1 LPQVSATVKGFSVPG
16 EMAMVTAGFKGFSVA
31 VLPGSPPV
39 EVHLKRS
46 ARARRFSLRVSRLDG
61 KVTLS
66 MPLRAREGEA
76 LAFLKGQEGWLRDTL
91 QAMPGAARRPVG
103 LGSVIPVEGRD
114 LLMSPG
120 SGRGV
125 RVEGD
130 RLLIPGDP
138 ATAGPRVAAWLKV
151 LARDRLARASTRYAG
166 LLGRN
171 YSALALR
178 DTRSR
183 WGSCSPDGRLM
194 YSWRLIMAP
203 PAVLSYVAA
212 HEVAHLVE
220 LNHSPAYWAV
230 VDRIYPG
237 WQAQRAW
244 LHDQGQSLHRLRFQ
258 D

>member
-1 LPQVSATVKGFSVPG
+1 
-16 EMAMVTAGFKGFSVA
+16 MAI
-31 VLPGSPPV
+31 LPGLPPV

-66 MPLRAREGEA
+66 MPVRAREGEA
-76 LAFLKGQEGWLRDTL
+76 LAFLKGNEDWLRQTL
-91 QAMPGAARRPVG
+91 SAMPGPTVQAIGPGTA
-103 LGSVIPVEGRD
+103 IQVEGD
-114 LLMSPG
+114 PLVLTPA

-125 RVEGD
+125 RAEGG
-130 RLLIPGDP
+130 LLLVPGSP
-138 ATAGPRVAAWLKV
+138 ETMGPRVAAWLKV
-151 LARDRLARASTRYAG
+151 LARDRLATASSHYAG
-166 LLGRN
+166 LVGRR
-171 YSALALR
+171 YTSLAIR

-203 PAVLSYVAA
+203 PAVLDYVAA

-220 LNHSPAYWAV
+220 LNHSPAYWRV
-230 VDRIYPG
+230 VTGICPD
-237 WQAQRAW
+237 WKDHRAW
-244 LHDQGQSLHRLRFQ
+244 LKTHGNTLHRVRFQ

>member
-1 LPQVSATVKGFSVPG
+1 MPLLS
-16 EMAMVTAGFKGFSVA
+16 
-31 VLPGSPPV
+31 GSPPV

-66 MPLRAREGEA
+66 MPTRAREGEA
-76 LAFLKGQEGWLRDTL
+76 MAFLKGNEAWLRETL
-91 QAMPGAARRPVG
+91 QSMPGSAPLPVCHG
-103 LGSVIPVEGRD
+103 AVVPVEGRD
-114 LLMSPG
+114 LLVTPAL
-120 SGRGV
+120 GRGV

-130 RLLIPGDP
+130 SLLVPGDA
-138 ATAGPRVAAWLKV
+138 ATVGPRVAAWLKV
-151 LARDRLARASTRYAG
+151 LARDRLAAASTRYSAMV
-166 LLGRN
+166 GRR
-171 YSALALR
+171 YSLLALR

-194 YSWRLIMAP
+194 YSWRLILAP
-203 PAVLSYVAA
+203 PAVLDYVAA

-237 WQAQRAW
+237 WQVQRAW
-244 LHDQGQSLHRLRFQ
+244 LRENGQTLHRLRFR

>member
-1 LPQVSATVKGFSVPG
+1 
-16 EMAMVTAGFKGFSVA
+16 MA

-76 LAFLKGQEGWLRDTL
+76 LAFLQGHEGWLRETL
-91 QAMPGAARRPVG
+91 QAMPDAARRQVG
-103 LGSVIPVEGRD
+103 LGALVPVEGRE
-114 LLMSPG
+114 LRLVPST
-120 SGRGV
+120 GRGI
-125 RVEGD
+125 RVEED
-130 RLLIPGDP
+130 RLLVPGDP
-138 ATAGPRVAAWLKV
+138 ATVGPRVAAWLKV
-151 LARDRLARASTRYAG
+151 LARDRLARASTHYAG
-166 LLGRN
+166 LVGRS
-171 YSALALR
+171 YATLAIR

-203 PAVLSYVAA
+203 APVLDYVAA

-220 LNHSPAYWAV
+220 LNHSPAYWRV
-230 VDRIYPG
+230 VTGICPD
-237 WQAQRAW
+237 WKDHRAW
-244 LHDQGQSLHRLRFQ
+244 LRTHGNSLHRVRFQ

>member
-1 LPQVSATVKGFSVPG
+1 MP
-16 EMAMVTAGFKGFSVA
+16 

-66 MPLRAREGEA
+66 VPARAREGDA
-76 LAFLKGQEGWLRDTL
+76 LAFLRGQEGWLRQTL
-91 QAMPGAARRPVG
+91 EAMPESAVRPVG
-103 LGSVIPVEGRD
+103 PGSVIPVEGRN
-114 LLMSPG
+114 LVVTPAT
-120 SGRGV
+120 GRSV

-130 RLLIPGDP
+130 QLLVPGNP
-138 ATAGPRVAAWLKV
+138 ATAGPRLAAWLKV
-151 LARDRLARASTRYAG
+151 LARDRLAKASTQYAG
-166 LLGRN
+166 LVGRS
-171 YSALALR
+171 YSTLALR

-203 PAVLSYVAA
+203 ASVLDYVAA

-230 VDRIYPG
+230 VGRIYPG
-237 WQAQRAW
+237 WQTQRAW
-244 LHDQGQSLHRLRFQ
+244 LHEHGQTLHRLRFQ

>member
-1 LPQVSATVKGFSVPG
+1 MP
-16 EMAMVTAGFKGFSVA
+16 

-76 LAFLKGQEGWLRDTL
+76 LAFLKGNEDWLRQTL
-91 QAMPGAARRPVG
+91 SAMPASALRALGFGAAV
-103 LGSVIPVEGRD
+103 PVEGRD
-114 LLMSPG
+114 LVLIPA

-130 RLLIPGDP
+130 RLMVSGDP
-138 ATAGPRVAAWLKV
+138 ATVGPRVAAWLKV
-151 LARDRLARASTRYAG
+151 LARDRLACASTRYAG
-166 LLGRN
+166 LVGRS
-171 YSALALR
+171 YTSLAIR

-194 YSWRLIMAP
+194 YSWRLILSP
-203 PAVLSYVAA
+203 PQVLDYLAA
-212 HEVAHLVE
+212 NEVAHLVE
-220 LNHSPAYWAV
+220 MNHSARFWRV
-230 VDRIYPG
+230 VARECG
-237 WQAQRAW
+237 HVERAKTW
-244 LHDQGQSLHRLRFQ
+244 LDTHGNDLHRYGNRAGNHGAAVAS
-258 D
+258 

>member
-1 LPQVSATVKGFSVPG
+1 
-16 EMAMVTAGFKGFSVA
+16 MA

-76 LAFLKGQEGWLRDTL
+76 LAFLQGNEAWVRQTLSAMPASAL
-91 QAMPGAARRPVG
+91 QALGP
-103 LGSVIPVEGRD
+103 GSVIPVEGRE
-114 LLMSPG
+114 LVLTPAA
-120 SGRGV
+120 GRGV
-125 RVEGD
+125 RVEGGQ
-130 RLLIPGDP
+130 LMVPGNT
-138 ATAGPRVAAWLKV
+138 ATMGPRIAAWLKV
-151 LARDRLARASTRYAG
+151 LARDRLAAASTRYAG
-166 LLGRN
+166 LVGRS
-171 YSALALR
+171 YATLAIR

-203 PAVLSYVAA
+203 PPVLDYVAA

-230 VDRIYPG
+230 VTRICPD
-237 WQAQRAW
+237 WKDHRAW
-244 LHDQGQSLHRLRFQ
+244 LRSHGSTLHQVRFQ

>member
-1 LPQVSATVKGFSVPG
+1 MP
-16 EMAMVTAGFKGFSVA
+16 

-39 EVHLKRS
+39 DVHLKRS

-76 LAFLKGQEGWLRDTL
+76 LAFLHGHEAWLRQTL
-91 QAMPGAARRPVG
+91 ATMPESDRQPVG
-103 LGSVIPVEGRD
+103 IGTRLPVEGRE
-114 LLMSPG
+114 LLLAPG
-120 SGRGV
+120 TGRSI

-130 RLLIPGDP
+130 QLLIPGDP
-138 ATAGPRVAAWLKV
+138 LAAGARVSAWLKV
-151 LARDRLARASTRYAG
+151 LARDRLARSSTHYAG
-166 LLGRN
+166 LVGRS
-171 YSALALR
+171 YSSLALR

-183 WGSCSPDGRLM
+183 WGSCSPEGRLM

-203 PAVLSYVAA
+203 PAVLDYVAA

-230 VDRIYPG
+230 VSRICPD
-237 WQAQRAW
+237 WQVHRSW
-244 LHDQGQSLHRLRFQ
+244 LHDQGGALHRLRFQ

>member
-1 LPQVSATVKGFSVPG
+1 
-16 EMAMVTAGFKGFSVA
+16 MA
-31 VLPGSPPV
+31 VLPGFPPV

-76 LAFLKGQEGWLRDTL
+76 LAFLKGHEDWLRQTL
-91 QAMPGAARRPVG
+91 QAMPDAARVPVG
-103 LGSVIPVEGRD
+103 IGSLIAVEGRE
-114 LLMSPG
+114 LRLAPG
-120 SGRGV
+120 TGRGI
-125 RVEGD
+125 RAEDD
-130 RLLIPGDP
+130 RLLVPGDP
-138 ATAGPRVAAWLKV
+138 ATVGPRVAAWLKV
-151 LARDRLARASTRYAG
+151 LARDRLACASTHYAG
-166 LLGRN
+166 LVGRS
-171 YSALALR
+171 YATLAIR

-203 PAVLSYVAA
+203 PAVLDYVAA

-220 LNHSPAYWAV
+220 LNHSPAYWRV
-230 VDRIYPG
+230 VDGICPDWKG
-237 WQAQRAW
+237 HRAW
-244 LHDQGQSLHRLRFQ
+244 LRAHGGSLHRVRFQ

>member
-1 LPQVSATVKGFSVPG
+1 
-16 EMAMVTAGFKGFSVA
+16 MA

-66 MPLRAREGEA
+66 MPARAREGEA
-76 LAFLKGQEGWLRDTL
+76 LAFLQGHEGWLRQTL
-91 QAMPGAARRPVG
+91 SAMPDAALRAVG
-103 LGSVIPVEGRD
+103 PDSIIPVEGRE
-114 LLMSPG
+114 LVLTPAT
-120 SGRGV
+120 GRSV
-125 RVEGD
+125 RVDGD
-130 RLLIPGDP
+130 RLLVPGDP
-138 ATAGPRVAAWLKV
+138 ARMGPRVAAWLKV
-151 LARDRLARASTRYAG
+151 LARDRLASASTRYAG
-166 LLGRN
+166 LVGRS
-171 YSALALR
+171 YATLAIR

-203 PAVLSYVAA
+203 ASVLDYVAA

-220 LNHSPAYWAV
+220 LNHSAAYWRV
-230 VDRIYPG
+230 VSSICPD
-237 WQAQRAW
+237 WKDHRAW
-244 LHDQGQSLHRLRFQ
+244 LRTHGSTLHRVRFQ

>member
-1 LPQVSATVKGFSVPG
+1 
-16 EMAMVTAGFKGFSVA
+16 MAI
-31 VLPGSPPV
+31 LPGSPPV

-66 MPLRAREGEA
+66 MPVRAREGEA
-76 LAFLKGQEGWLRDTL
+76 LAFLKGNEDWLRQTLSAMPGPTL
-91 QAMPGAARRPVG
+91 QAVGPGTA
-103 LGSVIPVEGRD
+103 IQVEGDR
-114 LLMSPG
+114 LVLTPA

-125 RVEGD
+125 RAEGGQ
-130 RLLIPGDP
+130 LLVPGSP
-138 ATAGPRVAAWLKV
+138 ETMGPRVAAWLKV
-151 LARDRLARASTRYAG
+151 LARDRLATASTHYAG
-166 LLGRN
+166 LVGRR
-171 YSALALR
+171 YTSLAIR

-203 PAVLSYVAA
+203 PAVLDYVAA

-220 LNHSPAYWAV
+220 LNHSPAYWRV
-230 VDRIYPG
+230 VTGICPD
-237 WQAQRAW
+237 WKDHRAW
-244 LHDQGQSLHRLRFQ
+244 LKTHGNTLHRVRFQ

>member
-1 LPQVSATVKGFSVPG
+1 
-16 EMAMVTAGFKGFSVA
+16 MA

-76 LAFLKGQEGWLRDTL
+76 LAFLKGQEGWLRETL
-91 QAMPGAARRPVG
+91 QAMPESAVRPVG
-103 LGSVIPVEGRD
+103 IGSVLSVEGRE
-114 LLMSPG
+114 LLLASG
-120 SGRGV
+120 TGRGI
-125 RVEGD
+125 RLEGD
-130 RLLIPGDP
+130 RLLIPGEP
-138 ATAGPRVAAWLKV
+138 STAGARVAAWLKV
-151 LARDRLARASTRYAG
+151 LARDRLAKASTRYAG
-166 LLGRN
+166 LVGRR
-171 YSALALR
+171 YTTLSLR

-203 PAVLSYVAA
+203 PPVLDYVAA
-212 HEVAHLVE
+212 HEAAHLVE
-220 LNHSPAYWAV
+220 LNHSAAYWAV
-230 VDRIYPG
+230 VNRIYPG

-244 LHDQGQSLHRLRFQ
+244 LHEHGQTLHRLRFQ

>member
-1 LPQVSATVKGFSVPG
+1 
-16 EMAMVTAGFKGFSVA
+16 MA

-39 EVHLKRS
+39 EVHLRRS

-76 LAFLKGQEGWLRDTL
+76 LAFLKGHEGWLRKTL
-91 QAMPGAARRPVG
+91 EAMPGSTPQRVG
-103 LGSVIPVEGRD
+103 LGTRLPIQGQELTILPGTGR
-114 LLMSPG
+114 
-120 SGRGV
+120 RI
-125 RVEGD
+125 RVEGET
-130 RLLIPGDP
+130 LLVPGDP
-138 ATAGPRVAAWLKV
+138 EGVGPRVAAWLKI
-151 LARDRLARASTRYAG
+151 LARDRLAQASARHAAAV
-166 LLGRN
+166 GRRFA
-171 YSALALR
+171 SIALR

-203 PAVLSYVAA
+203 PAVLDYVAA

-230 VDRIYPG
+230 VSRICPD
-237 WQAQRAW
+237 WKRQRAW
-244 LHDQGQSLHRLRFQ
+244 LHDQGQTLHRLRFQ

>member
-1 LPQVSATVKGFSVPG
+1 MP
-16 EMAMVTAGFKGFSVA
+16 
-31 VLPGSPPV
+31 VLLGSPPV

-76 LAFLKGQEGWLRDTL
+76 MAFLKGHEGWLWQSL
-91 QAMPGAARRPVG
+91 EAMPESAVRPVR
-103 LGSVIPVEGRD
+103 LGSVIPVEGRA
-114 LLMSPG
+114 LVLTSG
-120 SGRGV
+120 SGRAI
-125 RVEGD
+125 RVEGES
-130 RLLIPGDP
+130 LLVPGDP
-138 ATAGPRVAAWLKV
+138 DSAGPRVAAWLKV
-151 LARDRLARASTRYAG
+151 LARDRLAAASARYASMV
-166 LLGRN
+166 GRDF
-171 YSALALR
+171 STLAIR

-194 YSWRLIMAP
+194 YSWRLVMAP
-203 PAVLSYVAA
+203 PPVLDYVAA

-230 VDRIYPG
+230 VERICPG
-237 WQAQRAW
+237 WQARRAW
-244 LHDQGQSLHRLRFQ
+244 LHAEGQALHRLRFQ